1 MLGGSSMSRSCRHV
15 HPTASTTT
23 TATWSGRRVLSTAVL
38 GSRISTSDS
47 CTSTQ
52 LRPSTG
58 LPLIQWL
65 PSLRSRPNLTA
76 PMSTSKKPPSPPS
89 AAPRTTQVDETSKAP
104 TTGPK
109 FVYPERLI
117 IYHAGTGKI
126 VFLASLKL
134 TTIFSFALFDL
145 WAFPTFV
152 SGAASIYQSLGIAL
166 CGLIPLTYVAYTTTP
181 YVTTIHMYI
190 PQFARVSAANLERF
204 AKGVPPAT
212 KLEIST
218 LSFIGKPRTSTLTVG
233 DLKPTRKRW
242 GMVNYERDTTA
253 ANAERKWWRFRAV
266 GEFNIQGATEK
277 KLPRSG
283 WAWRIV
289 NEVVGKRSGG
299 GAPREKGTQTKK

>member
-1 MLGGSSMSRSCRHV
+1 
-15 HPTASTTT
+15 
-23 TATWSGRRVLSTAVL
+23 
-38 GSRISTSDS
+38 
-47 CTSTQ
+47 
-52 LRPSTG
+52 
-58 LPLIQWL
+58 
-65 PSLRSRPNLTA
+65 
-76 PMSTSKKPPSPPS
+76 MSTLKKPAVKPKPSPAPTS
-89 AAPRTTQVDETSKAP
+89 ASSTPQFDESSKAP

-152 SGAASIYQSLGIAL
+152 SGGASIYQSLGIAL

-266 GEFNIQGATEK
+266 GEFNIQGVTEK

-283 WAWRIV
+283 WVWRIV
-289 NEVVGKRSGG
+289 NEVVGKRSDGG
-299 GAPREKGTQTKK
+299 GAPKEKGTQTKK